1 MSTTDTRQLL
11 QAFAEKGSEDAF
23 QELVARYI
31 NLVYSVA
38 LRRVGGDTHQAQ
50 DVVQTVFSDF
60 AGKARSLSSS
70 VQLGG
75 WLHRHTCF
83 VAANFTRSERRRQ
96 AREQIAVEMNT
107 LSEMP
112 DAGWMDVA
120 PVLDDA
126 IDQLED
132 ADRHAVVLRFYEQC
146 DLRGVGSALG
156 IGEDAAQKRVSRALD
171 KLREMLLRRGVTLS
185 VAALASGLAAQAV
198 MAAPVGLAQTAAKK
212 SLSKMVA
219 GAGLL
224 AGLFGWFTPTAMKVA
239 FCAAALVAVV
249 ATVKWQQR
257 DANATRQATPPTGET
272 MFAQVASADPD
283 GSIPLTNVPTFLST
297 ATEALSTNAGI
308 IRLVFLAADSGRPV
322 PNVPVDYRAWE
333 GKKFAGTKQFFA
345 NREGVCDVPVSRA
358 TLTDLQLT
366 TRIDGFA
373 DTRVF
378 WRPDRGERIP
388 TNYTVRLERSVAIS
402 GRVVDA
408 DNQPVEG
415 AKVGWNHEADPVSE
429 IPPQDHQFSWIE
441 VLTDAEGRWKID
453 RIAPGMIRRIYGSAR
468 HSNHVS
474 SAMVFLAKQREAEE
488 QLREGRHVFQLGRS
502 VSIRG
507 IVVSPDDEPVSD
519 ARVFVGSVGS
529 GSKREAVTG
538 FDGSFVIAG
547 CKPGKNPVTAEA
559 KGFAPTTI
567 EVQAA
572 ADSEPVRLKLERSK
586 ALLLRVVDRANRP
599 VPGATVWMNP
609 FDRRLPSSSNAVPVQ
624 VEFNPKTDA
633 DGRAVWEDAPDR
645 EMSFDFYAAGFMR
658 SSGVQIHPDG
668 QEHVVTLQ
676 PALTILGTVRD
687 ENGSLLPRFRIISG
701 WPDGPGADG
710 VTWSTLERFWLD
722 FAGGEYK
729 HTYEEPVVSG
739 TANRGYVLK
748 FEAEGYAPFV
758 SRVIREDEGE
768 TRVDVV
774 LRKAVTGVIRVLL
787 PDGRPAKDADVG
799 LVSVGARLQLVPGGF
814 SRNNHQNGAS
824 LRRTDLQGRFQ
835 LPGDPGILRVIVAHP
850 EGYAESEPAV
860 LAGEPVMRLKP
871 WGKIE
876 GVYTS
881 NGRAA
886 PDRYVKLQLGYP
898 DASGVIT
905 DLELFRAQTDA
916 QGLFTFPKVPPGRH
930 KLERLLR
937 HVSGDTTSWMHQPR
951 MEVEVTSGET
961 KAVTIADTG
970 STVRA
975 TLRWPEGFVRDGSWR
990 VWAMV
995 STPFPQPAPEVLSNP
1010 DALAKWRS
1018 SPEIQAALAA
1028 SRHYQFGEN
1037 GDGSWQAEDVP
1048 AGDYVVNF
1056 SAMKNGQTGI
1066 QSKDSLVGGV
1076 PLKIQADSPTD
1087 TIEVGE
1093 LVLRR
1098 LEQR

>member
-11 QAFAEKGSEDAF
+11 QAFAERGSEDAF

-112 DAGWMDVA
+112 DAGWLDVA

-224 AGLFGWFTPTAMKVA
+224 AGLFGWFTPTAIKVA

-283 GSIPLTNVPTFLST
+283 GSIPLTNVPTFLS
-297 ATEALSTNAGI
+297 AAMEALSTNAGI
-308 IRLVFLAADSGRPV
+308 IRLVILASDSGRPV

-373 DTRVF
+373 DTRLF

-388 TNYTVRLERSVAIS
+388 TNYTVRLERSVPIS

-415 AKVGWNHEADPVSE
+415 ASVGWGHEADPVSE
-429 IPPQDHQFSWIE
+429 TPPQDHQFSWIE
-441 VLTDAEGRWKID
+441 VLTDAQGRWKID
-453 RIAPGMIRRIYGSAR
+453 RIAPGMIRRIYGHAR

-474 SAMVFLAKQREAEE
+474 SALVFLPRQREAEE
-488 QLREGRHVFQLGRS
+488 QLREGKHVFQLGRS

-507 IVVSPDDEPVSD
+507 IVVSPDDQPVSD
-519 ARVFVGSVGS
+519 ARVLVGSVGS
-529 GSKREAVTG
+529 EGKRETVTG
-538 FDGSFVIAG
+538 FDGSFAIAR

-586 ALLLRVVDRANRP
+586 TLLLRVVDRANRP

-609 FDRRLPSSSNAVPVQ
+609 SDRRLPSSPNAVPVQ
-624 VEFNPKTDA
+624 VKFNPKTDA

-645 EMSFDFYAAGFMR
+645 EMLFDFYAAGFMR
-658 SSGVQIHPDG
+658 SSGELIRPDG

-676 PALTILGTVRD
+676 PALTIFGTVRD
-687 ENGSLLPRFRIISG
+687 EDGSPLPRFRIISG
-701 WPDGPGADG
+701 WPDGTGADG
-710 VTWSTLERFWLD
+710 VAWSTLGRFWLN
-722 FAGGEYK
+722 FAGGEYR
-729 HTYEEPVVSG
+729 HTYEDPVADG

-748 FEAEGYAPFV
+748 FEAEGHAPFV

-768 TRVDVV
+768 ARVDVV
-774 LRKAVTGVIRVLL
+774 LRKAVTGVVSVLL

-814 SRNNHQNGAS
+814 LRNNSQNGSS
-824 LRRTDLQGRFQ
+824 LRRADLQGRFQ
-835 LPGDPGILRVIVAHP
+835 LPDDSRVLRVIVAHP
-850 EGYAESEPAV
+850 GGYAEAEPAA
-860 LAGEPVMRLKP
+860 LAGDPVMRLQP

-876 GVYTS
+876 GVYTL

-886 PDRYVKLQLGYP
+886 PDRYVRLQLVYP
-898 DASGVIT
+898 DVGGVGT
-905 DLELFRAQTDA
+905 DFESFRTQTDER
-916 QGLFTFPKVPPGRH
+916 GRFTFPKVPPGRH
-930 KLERLLR
+930 KIECLLR
-937 HVSGDTTSWMHQPR
+937 HVSEDTISWTHEPR
-951 MEVEVTSGET
+951 MEVEVMLGET
-961 KAVTIADTG
+961 KSVDIAD
-970 STVRA
+970 SSFVVRA
-975 TLRWPEGFVRDGSWR
+975 TLRWPEGSMLNGSWR
-990 VWAMV
+990 VSAMIA
-995 STPFPQPAPEVLSNP
+995 TAAPQPAPEILSNP

-1018 SPEIQAALAA
+1018 SPEIRAALAA
-1028 SRHYQFGEN
+1028 SRYYQFGEN
-1037 GDGSWQAEDVP
+1037 SDGSWQAEDVP
-1048 AGDYVVNF
+1048 AGEYLMNF
-1056 SAMKNGQTGI
+1056 SAVKTGQVGVPG
-1066 QSKDSLVGGV
+1066 KDSLFAVV
-1076 PLKIQADSPTD
+1076 PLKIPADSPTD
-1087 TIEVGE
+1087 TIDVGAV
-1093 LVLRR
+1093 VLRR